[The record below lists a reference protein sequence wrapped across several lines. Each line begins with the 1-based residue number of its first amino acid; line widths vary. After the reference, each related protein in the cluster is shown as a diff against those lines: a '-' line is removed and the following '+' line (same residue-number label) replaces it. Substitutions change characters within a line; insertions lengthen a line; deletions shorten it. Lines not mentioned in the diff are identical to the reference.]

1 MFRNKGKFLWV
12 ITTIGVL
19 LIMFNSCKKDPNNPP
34 PKDPNQTD
42 TTQNDSASQA
52 YIEQMFALLVL
63 DKKIRVV
70 LAVDS
75 SGKNITP
82 TYDNHDIFL
91 RKETF
96 YKGPLEIFAN
106 GTKYEGTWESNKD
119 YSLLDLKIKGLPE
132 FEFYETLW
140 RFTMKS
146 VDLLRI
152 APVQNPGQKQLHLK
166 KV

>member
-1 MFRNKGKFLWV
+1 MANLKWNSYIFG
-12 ITTIGVL
+12 IIL
-19 LIMFNSCKKDPNNPP
+19 LGTLFVSSSCKKDQ
-34 PKDPNQTD
+34 PKDPDPKPQD
-42 TTQNDSASQA
+42 TLQNDSATQA

-96 YKGPLEIFAN
+96 YKGPLEVFAN
-106 GTKYEGTWESNKD
+106 GTKYVGTWESNTD
-119 YSLLDLKIKGLPE
+119 YSLLDLKIEGLPE
-132 FEFYETLW
+132 FEFYQTLW
-140 RFTMKS
+140 RFTQKS
-146 VDLLRI
+146 IDLLKI